1 MTFLGFSPLLPPAFV
16 VLILSMLVL
25 FATLRLTRL
34 VTTDSLGDWW
44 IRKPLGRWAANHER
58 MTRAAREHTI
68 ITMLTEHPDMT
79 DEARRYL
86 EDLAEEL
93 DTEDWVSWQGRLIS
107 GLYCPYCVGFWI
119 GAAMVILTVVLMPLA
134 TLGTL
139 WLVAL
144 SILSLSYVVG
154 HLSAQLD

>member
-1 MTFLGFSPLLPPAFV
+1 
-16 VLILSMLVL
+16 
-25 FATLRLTRL
+25 
-34 VTTDSLGDWW
+34 
-44 IRKPLGRWAANHER
+44 
-58 MTRAAREHTI
+58 
-68 ITMLTEHPDMT
+68 MLTEHPDMT